1 MGLPRWLSGEESAC
15 QCRRHG
21 RCRFDLW
28 VRKIPWR
35 RKWQTTLVLL
45 PEKSYGQR
53 SLADYSPWG
62 HKESDTNEQ
71 LRHNNIGIVLT
82 NREDVE
88 YGYVIEEAD
97 KAMYYAKERGK
108 NTYHIL
114 KI

>member
-1 MGLPRWLSGEESAC
+1 MSCINFEQRIKIAVFPTFS
-15 QCRRHG
+15 
-21 RCRFDLW
+21 
-28 VRKIPWR
+28 RK
-35 RKWQTTLVLL
+35 
-45 PEKSYGQR
+45 Y
-53 SLADYSPWG
+53 
-62 HKESDTNEQ
+62 
-71 LRHNNIGIVLT
+71 VLT